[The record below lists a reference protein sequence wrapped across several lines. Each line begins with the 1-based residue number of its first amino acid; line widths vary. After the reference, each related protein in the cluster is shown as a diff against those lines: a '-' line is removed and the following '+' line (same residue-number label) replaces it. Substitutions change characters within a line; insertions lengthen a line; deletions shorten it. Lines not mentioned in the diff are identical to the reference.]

1 MRCIGKIAQLG
12 DRGELLLPVEKKIEP
27 GTTVCVA
34 RGRKVGRISDLFG
47 PVSEPWVVVRA
58 ARGVRAT
65 QLLGRE
71 LFCQ

>member
-1 MRCIGKIAQLG
+1 MRCIGKVAQLG

-27 GTTVCVA
+27 GTTVCDA
-34 RGRKVGRISDLFG
+34 RGRRIGRVSDLFG

-58 ARGVRAT
+58 ARGGRAT
-65 QLLGRE
+65 QLRGRE

>member
-1 MRCIGKIAQLG
+1 MRCIGKVAQLG

-27 GTTVCVA
+27 GTTVCDA
-34 RGRKVGRISDLFG
+34 RGRKVGHVSDLLG
-47 PVSEPWVVVRA
+47 PVSEPWAVVRA

>member
-1 MRCIGKIAQLG
+1 MRCIGKVAQLG

-27 GTTVCVA
+27 GTTVCAA
-34 RGRKVGRISDLFG
+34 RGRKVGHVSDLCG
-47 PVSEPWVVVRA
+47 PVSEPWGVVRA

>member
-1 MRCIGKIAQLG
+1 MRCIGKVAQLG

-27 GTTVCVA
+27 GTTVCDA
-34 RGRKVGRISDLFG
+34 RGRRIGRVSDLFG
-47 PVSEPWVVVRA
+47 PVSEPWVAVRA